1 MNIEKVK
8 IEELKLDKNNP
19 RKISKDKMDKL
30 VQSIKD
36 FPEMLEARPI
46 VVDDEG
52 VVVGGNMRLKACK
65 IAGLK
70 EVSVI
75 RWIDLS
81 EERRKEFVIKD
92 NVGFGDWDWDILSDD
107 WDADLLDKWGLDWGG
122 KANDEE
128 DEVEGE
134 MILNKPIDFES
145 NYIVLKFDKDID
157 WIQALSIFD
166 LESGYNLGG
175 NGKAFTKGLGRV
187 IDGVGAINKI
197 KESGYEG

>member
-107 WDADLLDKWGLDWGG
+107 WDTELLEKWGLDWGG

>member
-70 EVSVI
+70 V
-75 RWIDLS
+75 
-81 EERRKEFVIKD
+81 
-92 NVGFGDWDWDILSDD
+92 
-107 WDADLLDKWGLDWGG
+107 
-122 KANDEE
+122 
-128 DEVEGE
+128 
-134 MILNKPIDFES
+134 
-145 NYIVLKFDKDID
+145 
-157 WIQALSIFD
+157 
-166 LESGYNLGG
+166 
-175 NGKAFTKGLGRV
+175 
-187 IDGVGAINKI
+187 
-197 KESGYEG
+197 